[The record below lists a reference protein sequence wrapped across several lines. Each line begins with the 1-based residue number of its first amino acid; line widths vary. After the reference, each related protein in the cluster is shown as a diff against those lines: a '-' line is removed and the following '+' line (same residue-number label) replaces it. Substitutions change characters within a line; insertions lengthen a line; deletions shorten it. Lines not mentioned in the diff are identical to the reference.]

1 MPSTEELHQ
10 IYENLYSADKIRTG
24 ATEQESGDYASVQYG
39 RYILENFVNADYSV
53 LDFGTGSGFL
63 VEYLRHSGINA
74 DGFEMSEAAV
84 AFASTSKGLDL
95 LNSFDDKKE
104 NTYNFVSMIEVIEH
118 LPEPA
123 EQFSELKRVMKCG
136 STLFLTTPNRRSL
149 RACMEGGTW
158 REAVKGFHLSLFDFG
173 SLKVFLENQGFVN
186 VQRITFSPLSRP
198 GWRSALLGRVLQTA
212 DLNGTLCISATLL
225 K

>member
-1 MPSTEELHQ
+1 MEELQQ
-10 IYENLYSADKIRTG
+10 IYESLYSADKIRAG
-24 ATEQESGDYASVQYG
+24 ATEQESGDFASAQYG
-39 RYILENFVNADYSV
+39 RFIIDNFVNTDHNV

-63 VEYLRHSGINA
+63 VEYLRHSGIHS

-84 AFASTSKGLDL
+84 AYASTSKGLDL
-95 LNSFDDKKE
+95 LNSFDDNKE

-123 EQFSELKRVMKCG
+123 EQFLELKRVMKCG

-149 RACMEGGTW
+149 RAFLEGGTW
-158 REAVKGFHLSLFDFG
+158 KEAVKGFHLLLFDFD
-173 SLKVFLENQGFVN
+173 SLKVFLESQGFVN
-186 VQRITFSPLSRP
+186 VQRIKFSPLSRP
-198 GWRSALLGRVLQTA
+198 GWRSALLGRALQTTG
-212 DLNGTLCISATLL
+212 LNGTLCISATLL